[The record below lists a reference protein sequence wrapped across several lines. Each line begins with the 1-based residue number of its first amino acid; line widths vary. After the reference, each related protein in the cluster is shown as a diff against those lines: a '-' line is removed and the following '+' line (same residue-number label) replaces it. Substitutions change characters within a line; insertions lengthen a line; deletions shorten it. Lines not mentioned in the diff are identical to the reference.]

1 MSENENKLIALENAG
16 VMKDRKWLVRGITMS
31 VSLGE
36 IVTLIGPNGSGKTTT
51 AKIALGL
58 WNISEGI
65 AKRKN
70 NLRVGYVPQKLQID
84 WTVPINVNRFMSLT
98 NKISNKDIEFA
109 LSLTDTRHL
118 VREEMRELSGGELQ
132 RVMVARAIAL
142 SPQLLV
148 LDEPVQGVD
157 FRGEETIYNL
167 IEETRKKINC
177 GILLISHDLHMVMSA
192 TDKVL
197 CLNGHICCS
206 GTPNFVANTPE
217 FRELFGERM
226 AKSLAVYKHNHDHEH
241 RIDGSIKK

>member
-31 VSLGE
+31 VSRGE

-98 NKISNKDIEFA
+98 KRSMYGSFGFNKIC
-109 LSLTDTRHL
+109 
-118 VREEMRELSGGELQ
+118 
-132 RVMVARAIAL
+132 
-142 SPQLLV
+142 
-148 LDEPVQGVD
+148 
-157 FRGEETIYNL
+157 
-167 IEETRKKINC
+167 C
-177 GILLISHDLHMVMSA
+177 GSS
-192 TDKVL
+192 
-197 CLNGHICCS
+197 C
-206 GTPNFVANTPE
+206 
-217 FRELFGERM
+217 
-226 AKSLAVYKHNHDHEH
+226 
-241 RIDGSIKK
+241 